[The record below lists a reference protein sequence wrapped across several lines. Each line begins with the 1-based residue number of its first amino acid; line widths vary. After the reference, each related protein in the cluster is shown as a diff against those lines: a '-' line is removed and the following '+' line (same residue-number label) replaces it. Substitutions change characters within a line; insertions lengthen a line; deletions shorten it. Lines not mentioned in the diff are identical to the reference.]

1 MYTSVKNS
9 PFYSLSSAHFPTAAW
24 EKWFGE
30 EQGLNLSSVLF
41 PQCSHPCKINRT
53 DLLLVKC
60 TLSFTPDWNGN
71 AKSSAI
77 CFQQGAAGKDG
88 ALGSSSPGQKPQ
100 QEPICPLQQGE
111 GSQHKMGIFW
121 EVLFCSLLI
130 QALHRGGFTQKCP
143 QRVVCL
149 RALLKTAATG
159 DKLHLN
165 RAAKPCFL

>member
-1 MYTSVKNS
+1 M
-9 PFYSLSSAHFPTAAW
+9 
-24 EKWFGE
+24 
-30 EQGLNLSSVLF
+30 LF

-111 GSQHKMGIFW
+111 GSQHKMGIFFFG
-121 EVLFCSLLI
+121 EVLFCSSLI
-130 QALHRGGFTQKCP
+130 QVLHRGGFTQKCP

-149 RALLKTAATG
+149 RVLLKTAATR

-165 RAAKPCFL
+165 RAAKPCFLQE

>member
-1 MYTSVKNS
+1 M
-9 PFYSLSSAHFPTAAW
+9 
-24 EKWFGE
+24 
-30 EQGLNLSSVLF
+30 LF

-111 GSQHKMGIFW
+111 GSQHKMGIFFF
-121 EVLFCSLLI
+121 LGSPFLLI
-130 QALHRGGFTQKCP
+130 INSSAAQRRFHPEMSTEGCVSKSTFKNCSHKGQVASKQSSQALLPSGMIP
-143 QRVVCL
+143 L
-149 RALLKTAATG
+149 
-159 DKLHLN
+159 
-165 RAAKPCFL
+165 

>member
-1 MYTSVKNS
+1 M
-9 PFYSLSSAHFPTAAW
+9 
-24 EKWFGE
+24 
-30 EQGLNLSSVLF
+30 LF

-111 GSQHKMGIFW
+111 GSQHKMGIFFLG
-121 EVLFCSLLI
+121 EVLFCSSLI
-130 QALHRGGFTQKCP
+130 QVLHRGGFTQKMSTEGCVSKSTFKNCSHKG
-143 QRVVCL
+143 QVASKQSSQ
-149 RALLKTAATG
+149 ALLPSG
-159 DKLHLN
+159 MIPL
-165 RAAKPCFL
+165 